1 MIGRTEDLRG
11 MAKRVL
17 RLAHPLTTVEQ
28 RFLREGQRALVN
40 GEPLTI
46 DELGRLA
53 AVLPLEVPKLLG
65 QLPGFAQFDTVGRV
79 VGLLGLSLQCSATRF
94 DAAGR
99 IVSTWCAWDSLFIP
113 RVIGMRARI
122 ASHCPITKKLIQLV
136 VGPDGVISTS
146 STDVRVS
153 FLLDSETDNGSG
165 VVGACCRHIHYLG
178 SRQAAD
184 LWISDHPEGF
194 ALTVDE
200 AWEVGRLFV
209 DEFLM
214 AGPGRSLD
222 EMSEA

>member
-28 RFLREGQRALVN
+28 RLLREGQRALVN

-53 AVLPLEVPKLLG
+53 EVSPLEVPKMLG
-65 QLPGFAQFDTVGRV
+65 QRPGFAHVDTLGRV

-136 VGPDGVISTS
+136 VGPEGVISTS
-146 STDVRVS
+146 TPDVRVS
-153 FLLDSETDNGSG
+153 FLLGSDTDEGSG
-165 VVGACCRHIHYLG
+165 VVGVCCRHVHFLG
-178 SRQAAD
+178 SWKAAD
-184 LWISDHPEGF
+184 LWISDHPDGYV
-194 ALTVDE
+194 LTLDE

-209 DEFLM
+209 DEFLF
-214 AGPGRSLD
+214 PERCPERNQD
-222 EMSEA
+222 